1 MLVAK
6 AEEEGMEGKQ
16 GGGFPFPLRM
26 CLELRE
32 PRRAL
37 SLSGHCHQTQPDDA
51 DNQGWGM

>member
-6 AEEEGMEGKQ
+6 AEEEGEEGKQ